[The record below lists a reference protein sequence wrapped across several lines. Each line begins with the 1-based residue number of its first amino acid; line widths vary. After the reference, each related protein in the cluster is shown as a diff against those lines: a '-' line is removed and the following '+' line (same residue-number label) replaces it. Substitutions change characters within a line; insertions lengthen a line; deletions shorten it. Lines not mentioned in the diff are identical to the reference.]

1 MLENWTNIFKRL
13 LIAVF
18 IVFALWA
25 SLKIAF
31 FYLPFLIAFAVS
43 LCLEPI
49 IKLLMKKCKISRK
62 LSSIIVF
69 IIAFGIILGLIL
81 WGVITIVS
89 ESSNLLAN
97 FNDYYNKGNLF
108 VQNILSKFDSNK
120 LKVSEEVL
128 NLLRNSSVSL
138 LDRMSNYFQKI
149 LNGILSGL
157 TKIPTFTVYLA
168 VTILSLYFICTDKI
182 YMLDELEHHLP
193 EKWMKELSF
202 HLRDLIKVIGGYLK
216 AQLTLVLIS
225 FVICLIGLYIFK
237 FIGLNIGF
245 PLIIAIAIGFVD
257 ALPILGTGTIMIP
270 WAVISSLNGDI
281 KLGISI
287 ISLWIVMSIIR
298 QFIEPK
304 IVSRKYWYTSNIYY
318 CSYVYRF

>member
-13 LIAVF
+13 LIAIF
-18 IVFALWA
+18 IVFTLWA
-25 SLKIAF
+25 SFKIAF
-31 FYLPFLIAFAVS
+31 FYLPFLIAFSIS

-69 IIAFGIILGLIL
+69 VIAFGIILGLIS
-81 WGVITIVS
+81 WGIITIIS

-97 FNDYYNKGNLF
+97 FNEYYNKGNML

-120 LKVSEEVL
+120 LKVSEDVL
-128 NLLRNSSVSL
+128 NLLRNSSFSL
-138 LDRMSNYFQKI
+138 LDRVSNYFQKFLNDI
-149 LNGILSGL
+149 LTGIA
-157 TKIPTFTVYLA
+157 KIPTFAIYLA

-193 EKWMKELSF
+193 EKWMKELTF

-225 FVICLIGLYIFK
+225 FIICLIGLYIFR
-237 FIGLNIGF
+237 FIGLNVGF

-257 ALPILGTGTIMIP
+257 ALPILGTGTIMVP
-270 WAVISSLNGDI
+270 WAIVASLNGDI
-281 KLGISI
+281 RLAIAI
-287 ISLWIVMSIIR
+287 TSLWIIMSIIR

-304 IVSRKYWYTSNIYY
+304 IVSRKYWYSSNFY
-318 CSYVYRF
+318 CYSNVYRF